1 MARTFQGI
9 EISDELEE
17 ILAKYDGQDNRTLFV
32 CIEEDVDVDRIRC
45 VTRFAYHA
53 LSYFTHNVDVIQ
65 LWHMDTCHGE
75 LRVWNTYASLSAGL
89 SQEEPLRKTLL
100 FVPMSN

>member
-53 LSYFTHNVDVIQ
+53 LSYFAHDVSVIQ
-65 LWHMDTCHGE
+65 LWHMDNCHGE
-75 LRVWNTYASLSAGL
+75 LRLQNIYADLGGILGLELLRQSL
-89 SQEEPLRKTLL
+89 Q